1 MISAQGSPA
10 CTPAISAGF
19 RPSVGSRA
27 GRPGGA
33 PGEIEPMEHNPAMKR
48 QQREATRQYQTNACF
63 LAPLS
68 AAPAAPVRTGGM
80 IAVVDGLMQAVKRHG

>member
-48 QQREATRQYQTNACF
+48 QQREANACF